1 MASPHFVQRTFC
13 PACDHTKFTKVYSTS
28 YKDPH
33 LVGYLHRLYDK
44 QGKIEFDY
52 LEGADFIL
60 QECDNCKLVFQEY
73 IPGDQLM
80 VKLYD
85 Q

>member
-60 QECDNCKLVFQEY
+60 QECDNCKLVF
-73 IPGDQLM
+73 
-80 VKLYD
+80 
-85 Q
+85 